1 MYFFSVII
9 PVYNAEDYLKEC
21 VGSVLKHDFKDVEII
36 LVDDFSTDKSGKICD
51 DFADKNKNIRALHQ
65 PANLGV
71 SASRNRGIQ
80 TAIGQYIL
88 FLDSDDYLLGECLGG
103 LARLIEERHKPD
115 MIIGKFIYRPE
126 IGGGLSQDCAYDGA
140 VINQGEPD
148 DVIAHINSLAD
159 SLAGFS
165 GACWRYVIRRNFI
178 LENNL
183 YFIPVIIYEDQ
194 EFIAKLLCLAKTFA
208 FYDDFFYCHR
218 TRPKSLSCI
227 MDYRADSSA
236 IEVVGRLCEFI
247 KNSDLSAIK
256 KNFIYTRI
264 KYSLSIFI
272 AGMSIRNRE
281 EIFELSSIIEK
292 HIDHIGI
299 LKEVANGFDLHF
311 FIKKF
316 GSSEG
321 LVLYKEFV
329 AEDTISLL
337 GGAKEKE
344 FYIFCVGRS
353 GAAMAR
359 ILLDNGYSVKGFLDN
374 NQALENTNFSGL
386 NVNNPLVLSSIS
398 DKELSN
404 VYVAVCNQR
413 GKIFEQILNQLQK
426 VGLKKEQIVH
436 KVF

>member
-21 VGSVLKHDFKDVEII
+21 VGSVLKQDFKDVEII

-51 DFADKNKNIRALHQ
+51 DFAGKNKNIRALHQ

-71 SASRNRGIQ
+71 SACRNRGIQ
-80 TAIGQYIL
+80 AAIGQYIL

-103 LARLIEERHKPD
+103 LARLIEERRKPD
-115 MIIGKFIYRPE
+115 IIIGKFIYRPE
-126 IGGGLSQDCAYDGA
+126 IGGGLSQDCDYDGA
-140 VINQGEPD
+140 VINKGEPD
-148 DVIAHINSLAD
+148 DVIAHINGLSD
-159 SLAGFS
+159 SLSGFS
-165 GACWRYVIRRNFI
+165 GACWRYVVRRNFI
-178 LENNL
+178 VENNL

-218 TRPKSLSCI
+218 TRPRSLSCI
-227 MDYRADSSA
+227 TDYRADSSA
-236 IEVVGRLCEFI
+236 IKVVGRLCEFI
-247 KNSDLSAIK
+247 ESNDLSAIK

-264 KYSLSIFI
+264 KYSLNIFI
-272 AGMSIRNRE
+272 TGLPLRNYE
-281 EIFELSSIIEK
+281 EILELSLIIEK
-292 HIDHIGI
+292 YINCIGI
-299 LKEVANGFDLHF
+299 LNEVSDDFDIYF

-316 GSSEG
+316 GSLDG

-329 AEDTISLL
+329 VEDTISLL

-386 NVNNPLVLSSIS
+386 NVNNPLILSSIS
-398 DKELSN
+398 DKELLN

-413 GKIFEQILNQLQK
+413 GKIFEQILNQLQGA
-426 VGLKKEQIVH
+426 GLKKGQIVH